1 MGVRVSKIPLCLE
14 YKALEKC
21 YSTLVSNLQQ
31 SPSDIVVKLRP
42 SGILANKDLAFL
54 NNQYKDNDEK
64 AIRIM
69 NVMMNQVKNDPRVYS
84 VFIKALK
91 DAGGWTK
98 AAITELEQTYTSL
111 TSGATSCIPSLHQEI
126 SSTQPE
132 RRAVRE
138 DSQEIDQHR
147 CSSPTHDTH
156 ASVRATLWEVPT
168 LEELCA
174 LPVEKVWYQ
183 LGLWLGVEE
192 LELQEIYES
201 DTRCQLEDTDLQTD
215 DDDYEYYDEIV
226 DKQLLLRLRAR
237 KMFSIFLRSFNTFEY
252 KRFEENIPE
261 ENKELLAKYFQKNDH
276 TCAQNCEIIIDKIA
290 DPKIQATGK
299 ELLDS
304 KPSKHRLVNAL
315 VKVGLRR
322 EAEKMCI
329 SKGTVYYYHTELA
342 Y

>member
-1 MGVRVSKIPLCLE
+1 MGVRVSKIPLGLE

-64 AIRIM
+64 AIRIV
-69 NVMMNQVKNDPRVYS
+69 NVVMNQVKNDPRVYS

-111 TSGATSCIPSLHQEI
+111 ASGDTSCIPSLHQI
-126 SSTQPE
+126 NSIQPD
-132 RRAVRE
+132 RGAVRE
-138 DSQEIDQHR
+138 DSQETDQHR

-174 LPVEKVWYQ
+174 LPVEKVWYP
-183 LGLWLGVEE
+183 LGLWLGVDEQ
-192 LELQEIYES
+192 ELQEINES
-201 DTRCQLEDTDLQTD
+201 DTRCQLEDT
-215 DDDYEYYDEIV
+215 
-226 DKQLLLRLRAR
+226 
-237 KMFSIFLRSFNTFEY
+237 
-252 KRFEENIPE
+252 
-261 ENKELLAKYFQKNDH
+261 H
-276 TCAQNCEIIIDKIA
+276 
-290 DPKIQATGK
+290 
-299 ELLDS
+299 
-304 KPSKHRLVNAL
+304 
-315 VKVGLRR
+315 
-322 EAEKMCI
+322 
-329 SKGTVYYYHTELA
+329 
-342 Y
+342 